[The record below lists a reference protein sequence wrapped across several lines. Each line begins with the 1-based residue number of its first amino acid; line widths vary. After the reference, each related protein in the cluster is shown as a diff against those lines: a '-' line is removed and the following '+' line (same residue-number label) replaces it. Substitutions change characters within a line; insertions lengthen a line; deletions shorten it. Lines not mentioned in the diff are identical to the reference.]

1 MVNAAY
7 AEEEGAIEA
16 LSEDAAHAVEHTAED
31 LAHGAEAHE
40 EHGLLDQFEI
50 KRFFDIDLGFDASFS
65 NSSAMMVAA
74 VVLISLFMIVGLG
87 RGRLIPGRL
96 QGAVESTYEMVA
108 RMLGDTVGGKGAEK
122 AFPLVFSLF
131 MFLLFGN
138 LLGLIPYA
146 FTFTS
151 HIVVT
156 FLLAIVIFIGV
167 TILGII
173 IHKHHFFSYF
183 APAGVPIYLMPVLV
197 PIEIV
202 SYIARPISL
211 SVRLFANMMAG
222 HTILHVFGT
231 FIAAL
236 AFFGFLP
243 FGFMV
248 ALYGLEILV
257 ACLQAYVFAILT
269 CLYIRDAIHL
279 H

>member
-1 MVNAAY
+1 MLGFALA
-7 AEEEGAIEA
+7 AEEAVA
-16 LSEDAAHAVEHTAED
+16 TAVE
-31 LAHGAEAHE
+31 HGAEAAAHAAE
-40 EHGLLDQFEI
+40 HSEKHGLLDQFKI
-50 KRFFDIDLGFDASFS
+50 QRFVDIDLGFDASFT
-65 NSSAMMVAA
+65 NSSAMMVAS
-74 VVLISLFMIVGLG
+74 VVLISLFMILGLG
-87 RGRLIPGRL
+87 RGRLIPGRM
-96 QGAVESTYEMVA
+96 QSVVESSYEMIA
-108 RMLGDTVGGKGAEK
+108 RMLGDTVGGKGAER
-122 AFPLVFSLF
+122 AFPFVFCLF

-156 FLLAIVIFIGV
+156 FLFAAVIFVGV
-167 TILGII
+167 TLLGLI
-173 IHKHHFFSYF
+173 IHRHHFFSYF
-183 APAGVPIYLMPVLV
+183 APSGVPIFLMPVLV

-236 AFFGFLP
+236 TFFGFLP

>member
-1 MVNAAY
+1 M
-7 AEEEGAIEA
+7 AEASESAGTAVEA
-16 LSEDAAHAVEHTAED
+16 VGEHAGDAAAEAA
-31 LAHGAEAHE
+31 AHGGEK
-40 EHGLLDQFEI
+40 HGLLDQFKI
-50 KRFFDIDLGFDASFS
+50 DRFVDIDLGFDASFS
-65 NSSAMMVAA
+65 NSSAMMVATVA
-74 VVLISLFMIVGLG
+74 LISIFMIFGLG
-87 RGRLIPGRL
+87 RRRMIPGRM
-96 QGAVESTYEMVA
+96 QGMVEATYEMVA
-108 RMLGDTVGGKGAEK
+108 RMLGDTVGGKGAER

-156 FLLAIVIFIGV
+156 FMFAAVIFIGV
-167 TILGII
+167 TLLGLI
-173 IHKHHFFSYF
+173 IHRHHFFSYF
-183 APAGVPIYLMPVLV
+183 APSGVPIFLMPVLV
-197 PIEIV
+197 PIEII

-248 ALYGLEILV
+248 ALYGLEILG